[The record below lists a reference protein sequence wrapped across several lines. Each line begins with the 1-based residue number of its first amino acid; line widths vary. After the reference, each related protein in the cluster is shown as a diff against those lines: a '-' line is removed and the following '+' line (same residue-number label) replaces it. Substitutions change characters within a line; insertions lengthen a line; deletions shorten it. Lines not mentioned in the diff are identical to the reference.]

1 MILNTWYMSSFIPAC
16 DKASVL
22 QCCYISLLS
31 LQHLFLYPRHCFTE
45 TSLQLSWLTNF
56 ETGSECEK
64 FLSLKPII
72 SAKFKLIERNL
83 KWSRSMNIVLVWQ
96 FVLTN
101 EIWAKLK
108 LKPAFSSSEYMKQ
121 CHETSPEKVS
131 RTRCKLVALSD
142 KFCMLTWHIKEQD
155 RRSIDAIAVWLQWL
169 QWTLRTLKRT
179 LMTYNDS

>member
-1 MILNTWYMSSFIPAC
+1 MSLIPTQWHNSSFRGINA
-16 DKASVL
+16 VL
-22 QCCYISLLS
+22 Y
-31 LQHLFLYPRHCFTE
+31 HCFTE

-121 CHETSPEKVS
+121 CHKTSPEKVS

-142 KFCMLTWHIKEQD
+142 KFCMLTWMVDSHDCHWVQW
-155 RRSIDAIAVWLQWL
+155 SIGMMINN
-169 QWTLRTLKRT
+169 K
-179 LMTYNDS
+179 

>member
-1 MILNTWYMSSFIPAC
+1 MNRTSQPVEQHYAKIHKQKQEWNSH
-16 DKASVL
+16 
-22 QCCYISLLS
+22 QLS
-31 LQHLFLYPRHCFTE
+31 LSKLNIRESLIPILLVHCFTE

-121 CHETSPEKVS
+121 CHETSPERVS

-142 KFCMLTWHIKEQD
+142 KFCMLTW
-155 RRSIDAIAVWLQWL
+155 
-169 QWTLRTLKRT
+169 
-179 LMTYNDS
+179 

>member
-1 MILNTWYMSSFIPAC
+1 MYLC
-16 DKASVL
+16 DSKNIHLSPLIRLTNVDDASKVIG
-22 QCCYISLLS
+22 ISPTL
-31 LQHLFLYPRHCFTE
+31 HCFTE

-142 KFCMLTWHIKEQD
+142 KFCMLTWKE
-155 RRSIDAIAVWLQWL
+155 RVEEGE
-169 QWTLRTLKRT
+169 
-179 LMTYNDS
+179 MNC